1 MAYNYFG
8 TGSQVIGDLIAVVD
22 PQLNT
27 KIDFENDTI
36 NLITSGTTVLSVTN
50 GAVAVTGTLN
60 VSGTI
65 SGSKLSGDITSGLSA
80 NKIPT
85 WDAANFKFVPAATI
99 SEDPATGTTTIT
111 GSGGLTVTGN
121 TKFIPSGGGV
131 NVTILVSGS
140 NTVGGSTYI
149 DFLRATNTS
158 VGATTPSKTFRLNN
172 SGSVEIVN
180 NAYSSTIYTLT
191 DAGDISNLG
200 NLSVGGQTTLGTTS
214 EKLTISSGGTG
225 SVTYNTLANSV
236 FYNSG
241 PTGNITANFT
251 NVPTT
256 TAQATS
262 VTVVVSQSATPKII
276 EAVQINS
283 TSSTISWANKIIPS
297 GTANQYDV
305 FGFSLIRSGS
315 TWITLGQ
322 MSTYG

>member
-1 MAYNYFG
+1 VVLLASSGRSSNLKLDSGFILELNWKASLIWCLPFLFIILFIGMAFAYNKVS
-8 TGSQVIGDLIAVVD
+8 GSNTPQIVGDLIAGAD
-22 PQLNT
+22 PQRNT
-27 KIDFENDTI
+27 KIDFDDDQI
-36 NLITSGTTVLSVTN
+36 NLVISGSTVLSTTK
-50 GAVAVTGTLN
+50 GAV
-60 VSGTI
+60 S
-65 SGSKLSGDITSGLSA
+65 
-80 NKIPT
+80 
-85 WDAANFKFVPAATI
+85 
-99 SEDPATGTTTIT
+99 IT
-111 GSGGLTVTGN
+111 GSFQITGGIFINPSSSGTGQA
-121 TKFIPSGGGV
+121 
-131 NVTILVSGS
+131 ILVSGS

-158 VGATTPSKTFRLNN
+158 VGAITPSKTFRLNN

-180 NAYSSTIYTLT
+180 NAYSSIIYTLT

-262 VTVVVSQSATPKII
+262 VTVVVSQSATARII
-276 EAVQINS
+276 EAIQINS
-283 TSSTISWANKIIPS
+283 TSSTINWANKIKPT
-297 GTANQYDV
+297 GNANQYDI

>member
-1 MAYNYFG
+1 MAFAYNKVS
-8 TGSQVIGDLIAVVD
+8 GSNTPQIVGDLIAGAD
-22 PQLNT
+22 PQRNT
-27 KIDFENDTI
+27 KIDFDDDQI
-36 NLITSGTTVLSVTN
+36 NLVISGSTVLSTTK
-50 GAVAVTGTLN
+50 GAV
-60 VSGTI
+60 S
-65 SGSKLSGDITSGLSA
+65 
-80 NKIPT
+80 
-85 WDAANFKFVPAATI
+85 
-99 SEDPATGTTTIT
+99 IT
-111 GSGGLTVTGN
+111 GSFQITGGIFINPSSSGTGQA
-121 TKFIPSGGGV
+121 
-131 NVTILVSGS
+131 ILVSGS

-158 VGATTPSKTFRLNN
+158 VGAITPSKTFRLNN

-180 NAYSSTIYTLT
+180 NAYSSIIYTLT

-262 VTVVVSQSATPKII
+262 VTVVVSQSATARII
-276 EAVQINS
+276 EAIQINS
-283 TSSTISWANKIIPS
+283 TSSTINWANKIKPT
-297 GTANQYDV
+297 GNANQYDI